1 MIAAPT
7 TRQGGPRYAR
17 PILRPGGHRRQRKS
31 TQLQLLAQKL
41 EAAGV
46 PCLTTCEPTA
56 GPIGKL
62 LRQVLTGQVTCDS
75 RVVAPLFA
83 ADRLDHLL
91 NKETG
96 LCQAVDRGMVVLSDR
111 YYFSS
116 YAYQSVDLPLEWVIE
131 ANRPCAGLLRPTAT
145 LFIDVSP
152 ELALERIARNRESAE
167 LFETKDRLTRTRA
180 QYFKAFALERDR
192 ERVVIIPGDRDIEA
206 VAGDIWEAVSTLL
219 PSGA

>member
-1 MIAAPT
+1 MSGQFFALEGIDGSGKT
-7 TRQGGPRYAR
+7 
-17 PILRPGGHRRQRKS
+17 
-31 TQLQLLAQKL
+31 TQLKLLAQRL

-46 PCLTTCEPTA
+46 PCLTTCEPT
-56 GPIGKL
+56 GRPIGKL
-62 LRQVLTGQVTCDS
+62 LRQVLTGQVECDS
-75 RVVAPLFA
+75 RAAAPLFT

-91 NKETG
+91 NKEEG
-96 LCQAVDRGMVVLSDR
+96 LCQAVEAGLTVLSDR

-131 ANRPCAGLLRPTAT
+131 ANRPCANLLRPTAT

-152 ELALERIARNRESAE
+152 ELALERIARNRASAE

-180 QYFKAFALERDR
+180 QDFKAFALERDR